1 MWGNESCQKQGDYE
15 AMLRDSERTGKQN
28 RKPGIAQKKKKK
40 CVRGENQYESGVTK
54 QWFPS
59 SQCLILD

>member
-40 CVRGENQYESGVTK
+40 NVCEEKINMKVVSPNNGSRAANA
-54 QWFPS
+54 
-59 SQCLILD
+59 